1 MTDRE
6 TPGPNKVHLSK
17 NSLEALAAQILAS
30 AGLADDADE
39 EPVPVY
45 EMPYAWRAAAGW
57 L

>member
-1 MTDRE
+1 MNDRE

-17 NSLEALAAQILAS
+17 NSLETLEAQALS
-30 AGLADDADE
+30 GTGLADDVDE
-39 EPVPVY
+39 EPIPVY